1 MKKIK
6 VAVDTTEN
14 VSDEDFLKVH
24 EELHRLSKA
33 NIEYKDFCDDAEKMV
48 DFLQLSKEEF
58 LESYSYMTEEEYLL
72 TSIKI
77 KEKSNG
83 K

>member
-1 MKKIK
+1 M
-6 VAVDTTEN
+6 E
-14 VSDEDFLKVH
+14 
-24 EELHRLSKA
+24 

>member
-1 MKKIK
+1 MENIK
-6 VAVDTTEN
+6 
-14 VSDEDFLKVH
+14 
-24 EELHRLSKA
+24 
-33 NIEYKDFCDDAEKMV
+33 YKDFCDDAEKMV

-83 K
+83 TRN

>member
-1 MKKIK
+1 MGNIWLGISLTERKKVMENIK
-6 VAVDTTEN
+6 
-14 VSDEDFLKVH
+14 
-24 EELHRLSKA
+24 
-33 NIEYKDFCDDAEKMV
+33 YKDFCDDAEKMV
-48 DFLQLSKEEF
+48 DFFQLSKEEF